1 MVSSPA
7 QPASAAATTP
17 TTAATAAAVMVEM
30 LVRIVMML
38 LTLLLNTL
46 KVEKLQCLFHSL
58 AIYFSQQLRK
68 RRKATTET
76 GYPPSMLGFG
86 WSGSYRYA
94 MGSRSSPPND
104 PPVAF
109 LTKGLLT

>member
-76 GYPPSMLGFG
+76 EYPPSCWASAGVVPIASDVAPLL
-86 WSGSYRYA
+86 
-94 MGSRSSPPND
+94 PPE
-104 PPVAF
+104 
-109 LTKGLLT
+109 